1 MDLNALTQ
9 RVAGLA
15 ESHGGKVGSKIKFSF
30 EDGSHILLDDSV
42 SPATVSNDDSSADCT
57 VRVSLENFSKLLDGE
72 MNAMGAYMM
81 GRLKIDGDMGVAMK
95 LANLF

>member
-1 MDLNALTQ
+1 MNLNEVTQ
-9 RVAGLA
+9 RVTSLA
-15 ESHGGKVGSKIKFSF
+15 QSHGGKVGSTIKFAF
-30 EDGSHILLDDSV
+30 EDGSYILLNDSV
-42 SPATVSNDDSSADCT
+42 SPAVVSNDDAPADCT
-57 VRVSLENFSKLLDGE
+57 VKVSLENFIKLLDGE